1 MLPLPPGEGWGEG
14 PLASEK
20 APHPSPLPEGE
31 GTEAQDKKPTPK
43 RRGGEREMLISD
55 AQVEHVAQLARLAL
69 SAEEKRR
76 FTEQLNAILSYME
89 QLNEVPTD
97 GVEPTAHVLDLVNVF
112 RDDTVQQTLS
122 ADAALANAPETAHH
136 FFVVPRIVE

>member
-1 MLPLPPGEGWGEG
+1 MI
-14 PLASEK
+14 SE
-20 APHPSPLPEGE
+20 P
-31 GTEAQDKKPTPK
+31 
-43 RRGGEREMLISD
+43 
-55 AQVEHVAQLARLAL
+55 QVEQVAQLARLAL
-69 SAEEKRR
+69 SAEEKQR
-76 FTEQLNAILSYME
+76 FTEQLNVILSYME
-89 QLNEVPTD
+89 QLNEVGTD

>member
-1 MLPLPPGEGWGEG
+1 MI
-14 PLASEK
+14 SE
-20 APHPSPLPEGE
+20 
-31 GTEAQDKKPTPK
+31 
-43 RRGGEREMLISD
+43 

-69 SAEEKRR
+69 SDEEKQR
-76 FTEQLNAILSYME
+76 FTEQLNAILTYME
-89 QLNEVPTD
+89 QLNEVPTE

-112 RDDTVQQTLS
+112 RDDTVRHTLS